1 MKCKYQIIHYTI
13 MDAMNYLDIIDP
25 QIVKVIYIDPSYNTK
40 FKNFEYLDDR
50 ENWNSWTKNILL
62 KAKKFNRRWYYI
74 YLNWWS

>member
-50 ENWNSWTKNILL
+50 EN
-62 KAKKFNRRWYYI
+62 
-74 YLNWWS
+74 